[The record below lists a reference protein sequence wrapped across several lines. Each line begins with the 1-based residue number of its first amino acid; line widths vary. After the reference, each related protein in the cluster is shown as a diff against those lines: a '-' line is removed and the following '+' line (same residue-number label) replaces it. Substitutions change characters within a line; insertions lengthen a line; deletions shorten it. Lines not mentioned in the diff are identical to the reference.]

1 MSMSHGKHKKQVHI
15 ILFTYSQILTDNPIL
30 WETSV
35 SSSTTALVLDV
46 IKVSE
51 SVFWYSEQ
59 MVVGWGSPLP
69 SCVCNTS
76 CPTVAGAGTFV
87 SGSHVR
93 TVWSVW
99 GHRREWRDSALHGV
113 SWSWASN
120 LAGVDPSSSN
130 EQTVTQRRVKK
141 QMFPYLKKTSS
152 LFQHWMQRIPSNLA
166 APALNRV
173 RL

>member
-1 MSMSHGKHKKQVHI
+1 MGNQCQFINHRTGAGCHKSVRKCFLILRANGSGVGKSFAILCMQHI
-15 ILFTYSQILTDNPIL
+15 L
-30 WETSV
+30 
-35 SSSTTALVLDV
+35 
-46 IKVSE
+46 
-51 SVFWYSEQ
+51 
-59 MVVGWGSPLP
+59 
-69 SCVCNTS
+69 
-76 CPTVAGAGTFV
+76 PTVAGAGTFV

-152 LFQHWMQRIPSNLA
+152 LFSTECRVSPVTSQHQHWIGWDCKSPYSDTA
-166 APALNRV
+166 APAQHPFGDCWL
-173 RL
+173 LEIS